1 MILDFDELPD
11 GHVLSADLAIVGAG
25 AAGITLA
32 HEFASSRAQA
42 TGWSCWRAAG
52 ASWKDRS
59 RSSTLSAAGA
69 PARAARLGWW

>member
-1 MILDFDELPD
+1 MILDAEQGF
-11 GHVLSADLAIVGAG
+11 GHEPPRYDLCIVGAG